1 MLGNIGHSNTDSDRK
16 PRNYTHSL
24 LSPAA
29 GAPFT
34 DVAAWASIVSLA
46 ASELLVRLSRQLTVE
61 VEIANAGGTTVWVPA
76 DDWPEA
82 RMRPAEASGG
92 WARPRD
98 PDLSP
103 AGDLL
108 SVRLDLAGPATARAG
123 ARPERAPVRLD
134 CAIADGQL
142 QVGFS
147 CTRGDPWERAGSP
160 IAELFAEL
168 LRALIANP
176 SLPPA
181 LAEGIGEAS
190 RRLVL
195 GELAGGAVD
204 NGPFLA
210 IPGMIEQRT
219 DIAPDRPALSYE
231 GRTLSYADLDRIANG
246 LAAELAAR
254 GVARG
259 DVVPVVL
266 ANGLELPVSC
276 LALMKLGAAFV
287 PFDPGWPAARL
298 HAALG
303 VLAPKLAICADPAS
317 LPADD
322 RHLALTADMSRI
334 AGTDRRPGVPLG
346 PEDVI
351 YGIFTSGTTGTPKCA
366 MNMHGGL
373 TNRFLFMTRY
383 FDADESEVVLQ
394 NSKHTFDSAVWQM
407 FWPLTIGGHAVI
419 PAQGEFLDLD
429 RTIETISTYKITMTD
444 FVPTIFN
451 IMVSL
456 VERSGEARRKVA
468 SLRRLIVGGEEI
480 TPHTVHKLCSMLPGM
495 RVTNGYGPTE
505 ASIGMIFHTVSPAD
519 GDAIPLGRPIDNCY
533 VLILSEDLHLLPPG
547 VPGEIVIG
555 GTCLGGGYFRDPDRT
570 AEAFVVN
577 PFPEIPG
584 DRLYRTGDLGL
595 FDAGGMVRFLG
606 RRDFQVKIGGVR
618 VELGEIETTAL
629 ACPHVR
635 QAKVLVA
642 QQQTRKSLALFAVGD
657 GDLDEECL
665 REHMRR
671 TLPRT
676 SLPRLYFVLPD
687 MPVTDHGK
695 VDHRRLRALLDLRLA
710 EDAARLESLGAVT
723 MALGRVLQV
732 FRSVLEKPDLL
743 PDEDFM
749 ATGGDS
755 LQALSAVM
763 ELESAFGLRLAVQDL
778 LTNRT
783 ADAMSRLIE
792 RRRAGG
798 VSEQEDEVR
807 LMERDAAA
815 PVAGIGRRRAPPE
828 PLSTVLLTGATG
840 FVGSR
845 VLHELLT
852 RTALRVVCLCRAET
866 DRKANRR
873 LVDTLARQNLWED
886 AFADRVEVLAGDLG
900 IDGLGLD
907 AAVRDRLA
915 HGCDAILHVGAM
927 VNFLFD
933 YRTHRAANVLGTR
946 HLLLLA
952 QEGKPK
958 ALHHVSTLGTL
969 DCEAVRHASP
979 LPEDF
984 DVATAVAPDSGYS
997 RSKWVAERSLAEARA
1012 RGADVTIHRL
1022 GEVMPAADN
1031 GQPNGQALTHFL
1043 LAAFRRLGIHPAA
1056 SLRSD
1061 FSPVDYVARRIVAAL
1076 SDPLV
1081 RGRTLHVFHPE
1092 GICFTQVLPRAGIP
1106 LQRVSC
1112 TEFLSRLQRECEETG
1127 ERELVTLRSLLPP
1140 HAGRAEDDLRRAFE
1154 SLLVNN
1160 PRLFRK
1166 DACRDLERRHGLCD
1180 GDTAG
1185 AMRAYRDHLAA
1196 RDGIAGLLA
1205 VNH

>member
-1 MLGNIGHSNTDSDRK
+1 LPTFGT
-16 PRNYTHSL
+16 L
-24 LSPAA
+24 LN
-29 GAPFT
+29 
-34 DVAAWASIVSLA
+34 DVAALASVVALA
-46 ASELLVRLSRQLTVE
+46 ASELLARISRHLTVE
-61 VEIANAGGTTVWVPA
+61 VEIADAGGTTVWVPA
-76 DDWPEA
+76 HDWPDL
-82 RMRPAEASGG
+82 RMRPVEASYG
-92 WARPRD
+92 WARPRN

-108 SVRLDLAGPATARAG
+108 SVRLDLTGAAPPRAG
-123 ARPERAPVRLD
+123 ARSERACVRLD
-134 CAIADGQL
+134 CAITGDRL
-142 QVGFS
+142 KVDFS
-147 CTRGDPWERAGSP
+147 CTRGDPCERAGTP
-160 IAELFAEL
+160 IAEAFAEL
-168 LRALIANP
+168 LRSLITNP
-176 SLPPA
+176 FLPPA

-210 IPGMIEQRT
+210 IPEMIERRT
-219 DIAPDRPALSYE
+219 DMAPDRPALTYE
-231 GRTLSYADLDRIANG
+231 GRTLSYIDLDRVANG
-246 LAAELAAR
+246 LAADLAAR
-254 GVARG
+254 GIAKG

-266 ANGLELPVSC
+266 ANSLELPVSY

-298 HAALG
+298 RAALD
-303 VLAPKLAICADPAS
+303 VLAPKLAICADAAS
-317 LPADD
+317 LPEDS
-322 RHLALTADMSRI
+322 RHLALTVDVSRI
-334 AGTDRRPGVPLG
+334 AGTDRRPAVPLG

-383 FDADESEVVLQ
+383 FGADESEVVLQ
-394 NSKHTFDSAVWQM
+394 NSKHTFDSSVWQM

-429 RTIETISTYKITMTD
+429 RTIETISTYGITMTD

-451 IMVSL
+451 VMVSL
-456 VERSGEARRKVA
+456 VERSEEARRKVA

-480 TPHTVHKLCSMLPGM
+480 TPHTVHKLCSMLPGV
-495 RVTNGYGPTE
+495 RITNGYGPTE

-555 GTCLGGGYFRDPDRT
+555 GACLGSGYFRDPDRT
-570 AEAFVVN
+570 AEAFIAN

-618 VELGEIETTAL
+618 VELGEIETVAL

-657 GDLDEECL
+657 SDLDEECL

-710 EDAARLESLGAVT
+710 EDAARLESLGTVT

-749 ATGGDS
+749 AAGGDS

-763 ELESAFGLRLAVQDL
+763 ELSSAFDLRLGVQDL

-792 RRRAGG
+792 RRRAGD
-798 VSEQEDEVR
+798 VCEHEDDAE

-815 PVAGIGRRRAPPE
+815 PITAAGPHRSSRE

-845 VLHELLT
+845 VLYELLT
-852 RTALRVVCLCRAET
+852 RTTLRVVCLCRAET

-873 LVDTLARQNLWED
+873 LVDTLMRQNLWED
-886 AFADRVEVLAGDLG
+886 AFVERVEVLAGNLEVA
-900 IDGLGLD
+900 GLGLD
-907 AAVRDRLA
+907 PAVRDRLA
-915 HGCDAILHVGAM
+915 RDCDAILHAGAM

-933 YRTHRAANVLGTR
+933 YRTHRAANVLGTQD
-946 HLLLLA
+946 LLRLA

-958 ALHHVSTLGTL
+958 ALHHISTLGTL

-984 DVATAVAPDSGYS
+984 DVATAVAPNSGYS
-997 RSKWVAERSLAEARA
+997 RSKWVAERSLVEARA
-1012 RGADVTIHRL
+1012 LGADVTIHRL
-1022 GEVMPAADN
+1022 GEVMPATDN

-1043 LAAFRRLGIHPAA
+1043 LAAFHRLGIHPAA

-1061 FSPVDYVARRIVAAL
+1061 FSPVDYVAQRIVAAL

-1081 RGRTLHVFHPE
+1081 QGRTLHVFHPE
-1092 GICFTQVLPRAGIP
+1092 SVCFTQVLTKAGIP
-1106 LQRVSC
+1106 TERVSC

-1127 ERELVTLRSLLPP
+1127 ERELVTLRSLLPS
-1140 HAGRAEDDLRRAFE
+1140 HAGHTEDDLRRIFE
-1154 SLLVNN
+1154 GLLVDN

-1166 DACRDLERRHGLCD
+1166 DACCDLERRHGLPEL
-1180 GDTAG
+1180 DTAG
-1185 AMRAYRDHLAA
+1185 AMRAYRSHLDA